1 MKYLL
6 VKEEE
11 KTNQQI
17 TVNKKE
23 LWRELKEQENDFK
36 LILYLKIHI
45 FYEIL
50 NIFRA
55 CSYL

>member
-23 LWRELKEQENDFK
+23 LWKELKKQENDFK
-36 LILYLKIHI
+36 LILYLKIPI

-55 CSYL
+55 CS